1 MYKFLEEQSNQRLK
15 NWYQF
20 RQQLESSST
29 PLDDVAEYF
38 SKVPRVK
45 IYTDPY
51 DQSTWPTA
59 WELIDEN
66 EYCQFNIIL
75 AVCFTLQ
82 LTSQFQ
88 NTEPLIKI
96 AIDKI
101 NKAVYYLLFVDDK
114 VYGLVEDEW
123 ILAKTLPKTLNY
135 LKIYNMPPLH

>member
-51 DQSTWPTA
+51 DQST
-59 WELIDEN
+59 
-66 EYCQFNIIL
+66 
-75 AVCFTLQ
+75 
-82 LTSQFQ
+82 
-88 NTEPLIKI
+88 
-96 AIDKI
+96 
-101 NKAVYYLLFVDDK
+101 FVDDK